1 MSEPAIRSNFEI
13 LRALIS
19 ALPDGED
26 GAHAPVCDVGSGRGG
41 GVLHAEEVV
50 VDVRLLRGDV
60 VAPRGQLPAERL
72 GVRWRLPVLDAPL
85 RLAQLL
91 RVHGV
96 HGVLAG
102 QVGTEKSSRD
112 RIKVA

>member
-1 MSEPAIRSNFEI
+1 MSKPASIRINFEI
-13 LRALIS
+13 IRALLS
-19 ALPDGED
+19 ALPHREYR
-26 GAHAPVCDVGSGRGG
+26 AHAPVCDVGSGRGG

-60 VAPRGQLPAERL
+60 VAPRGQLPAERG
-72 GVRWRLPVLDAPL
+72 GVGRGLPVLDAAL

-96 HGVLAG
+96 HSVLAG
-102 QVGTEKSSRD
+102 RATEKSSRD
-112 RIKVA
+112 KIKVA